1 MEPKRVSSWQ
11 VRAEAGEPFAVV
23 RVRDLQS
30 TIKAGTDAW
39 GREGKT
45 QPVVVSAELS
55 MSEPFEAAS
64 LSDKVSDDTVHYGL
78 LAKALLRILDN
89 VNRYEDDVSLENAMQ
104 MIWNA
109 LTGYHVSGSEADGLK
124 EPAFLKDKL
133 PKIRY
138 LNITLALPK
147 ASLLGSSVS
156 RSYSLAHG
164 FQNGTQAGA
173 FYSSS
178 LRINDLRV
186 PTLIGVNDNERLA
199 RQIVAVSVEIEG
211 YQGRSDSYVEIESF
225 VVKVCYFSFV
235 FFTFLI
241 VLHFVCIWVIA
252 DSSHGTK
259 RFWAT
264 LLLKR
269 LKPSVLLS
277 LGVSGASTKSNQM
290 FVSPS
295 AIPLSGLSR
304 WSWRSRLPLPWP
316 QPHVWSTENSLRQS
330 HSRNH
335 LFF

>member
-1 MEPKRVSSWQ
+1 MVPKRVSSWQ

-89 VNRYEDDVSLENAMQ
+89 VNRYENDVSLEDAMQ

-109 LTGYHVSGSEADGLK
+109 LTGYHVSGSEADGLT

-133 PKIRY
+133 PRIRY
-138 LNITLALPK
+138 LNISLALPK

-156 RSYSLAHG
+156 RSYSLARG
-164 FQNGTQAGA
+164 FRNGTQAGA
-173 FYSSS
+173 VYSSS
-178 LRINDLRV
+178 LRINELRV

-199 RQIVAVSVEIEG
+199 RQIVVVSIEIES
-211 YQGRSDSYVEIESF
+211 YTGRSDRYVEIESF
-225 VVKVCYFSFV
+225 VVKI
-235 FFTFLI
+235 LG
-241 VLHFVCIWVIA
+241 
-252 DSSHGTK
+252 DSS
-259 RFWAT
+259 FET
-264 LLLKR
+264 LEALGPAITTGIRRCYQERSDIHEPLC
-269 LKPSVLLS
+269 KPADWTIKV
-277 LGVSGASTKSNQM
+277 VMEKPTAITMAAASC
-290 FVSPS
+290 VEYREP
-295 AIPLSGLSR
+295 
-304 WSWRSRLPLPWP
+304 P
-316 QPHVWSTENSLRQS
+316 QAKP
-330 HSRNH
+330 
-335 LFF
+335 